1 MAGRCSVG
9 TGYWPSAGFSLLEL
23 LIVLAIIAVVAAIAV
38 PIYRDY
44 VGTARDAAL
53 VRRVTTIEV
62 FQEDYKLRTGAY
74 GAGRYDAAGGVAT
87 LTDAIDWKPS
97 SDDGVV
103 YEVTSNRGESWTAR
117 ATDSTGRTVCRVFPG
132 GRPCG

>member
-1 MAGRCSVG
+1 MAGRRAVR
-9 TGYWPSAGFSLLEL
+9 TGRRPPTGFSLLEL

-44 VGTARDAAL
+44 VATARDAAL
-53 VRRVTTIEV
+53 VRQVTTIEV
-62 FQEDYKLRTGAY
+62 FQEDHKLRTGTY
-74 GAGRYDAAGGVAT
+74 GAGSYDAANGIAT
-87 LTDAIDWKPS
+87 LTAAIDWKPS

-103 YEVTSNRGESWTAR
+103 YEVTASRGETWTAR
-117 ATDSTGRTVCRVFPG
+117 ATDSAGRTICRVFPG